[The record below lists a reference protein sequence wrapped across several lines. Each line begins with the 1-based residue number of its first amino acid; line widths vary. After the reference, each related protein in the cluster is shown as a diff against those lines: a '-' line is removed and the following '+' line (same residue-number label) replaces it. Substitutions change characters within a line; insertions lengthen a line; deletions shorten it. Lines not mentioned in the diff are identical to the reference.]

1 MISVNSVHREFQNLL
16 VLLVNQ
22 IFRDSVWINWA
33 LILLKNVYIGLYLD
47 LENALQYRRFP
58 FSCGGGYR
66 DGGEVIVIFL

>member
-1 MISVNSVHREFQNLL
+1 MISVNSVHTEFQNLL

-47 LENALQYRRFP
+47 LENALKYRRFP
-58 FSCGGGYR
+58 CGGGYR
-66 DGGEVIVIFL
+66 DGSCEVIVIFL